1 MCRYVFFVLLLRLS
15 VYIIIIIIREVNRE
29 IEYDLLYYASTRL
42 NELRLGG

>member
-1 MCRYVFFVLLLRLS
+1 MFFFVLLLRLS
-15 VYIIIIIIREVNRE
+15 VYIIIIIREVNRE